1 MMLIKCNICHRE
13 TEQTVVKQK
22 HYAYNLLCPD
32 CLFLAKQQK
41 QPAGPEKMILRIL
54 HEYLVKQKVVSENKF
69 VIWKWMP
76 DFRDKKCPDFWAE
89 CIFGDFLKREYQV
102 SYIFKGSVETAK
114 EFAVSLQTAF
124 DEAQGNSNLFE
135 FDSKH
140 LAFSVTSVFQIER
153 DEKIPGLV
161 QYCCVVKF

>member
-22 HYAYNLLCPD
+22 HYAYNLLCPE
-32 CLFLAKQQK
+32 CLFLAKQPK

-54 HEYLVKQKVVSENKF
+54 HEYLVKQKVVSEQKF

-89 CIFGDFLKREYQV
+89 CIFGDFLKREYQCGGIGKTV
-102 SYIFKGSVETAK
+102 SPF
-114 EFAVSLQTAF
+114 SLP
-124 DEAQGNSNLFE
+124 E
-135 FDSKH
+135 KYYK
-140 LAFSVTSVFQIER
+140 IR
-153 DEKIPGLV
+153 DTRSRCLLPDVHSAIG
-161 QYCCVVKF
+161 